1 MPKVIMGMPY
11 SRNANVTQIPGRHQ
25 APHRSVSEISEEIEA
40 TEVPAE
46 AIAQAVCPWKGLS
59 A

>member
-40 TEVPAE
+40 TEVPAG
-46 AIAQAVCPWKGLS
+46 ATAQAVCP
-59 A
+59 